1 MIKEELTEFEKQL
14 CDEYNIDEPILF
26 FSPGEV
32 YDKGILG
39 ISEDHKHIIYGYW
52 KLVDSLAEDF
62 ENEWNKNE
70 HKEDEETPDFA
81 VEAMEWLDTNTIRSL
96 PYQNQEICPIII
108 YEINYGN

>member
-14 CDEYNIDEPILF
+14 YDEYNIDEPILF

-32 YDKGILG
+32 YDKGIIG
-39 ISEDHKHIIYGYW
+39 VSEDHKHIIYGYW

-81 VEAMEWLDTNTIRSL
+81 VEAIEWLDKNTIGGL
-96 PYQNQEICPIII
+96 PYQDQEICPIII